1 MDETTS
7 RSGDII
13 VAEKYVQTLERSLD
27 ILEVLAHTEE
37 PLGVTEIGN
46 RISLHKSTVH
56 RILQT
61 LCYRGYVEKEKDN
74 ERYKLG
80 IKIVELGIRFFNDL
94 EIRKVAGP
102 VLEDLAKALDEVV
115 HLVLHDDGEV
125 VYIDKRESSHVVS
138 MRSKVGRRAPM
149 HCTAVGKALLST
161 MTNEEVIRILETK
174 GMPGFTPYTITEP
187 EALIKNLDEIRES
200 KISVEHE
207 ENEIGIIC
215 LGTPV
220 FDYSGRAIGAISISG
235 PAARM
240 REKGI
245 ERIGEELKRSG
256 ELISSK
262 LGFYYYQ
269 NPGK

>member
-1 MDETTS
+1 M
-7 RSGDII
+7 
-13 VAEKYVQTLERSLD
+13 AEKYVQTLERSLD

-102 VLEDLAKALDEVV
+102 VLEDLAKQLDEVV

-161 MTNEEVIRILETK
+161 MSDEEVLHILDSK
-174 GMPGFTPYTITEP
+174 GMPRYTPNTITEA
-187 EALIKNLDEIRES
+187 EALMTDLNGIRES
-200 KISVEHE
+200 KISVERE

-220 FDYSGRAIGAISISG
+220 FDYSGRAIGAISVSG

-256 ELISSK
+256 EIISANM
-262 LGFYYYQ
+262 GFTYYR
-269 NPGK
+269 NSGK

>member
-1 MDETTS
+1 M
-7 RSGDII
+7 
-13 VAEKYVQTLERSLD
+13 AEKYVQTLERSLD

-61 LCYRGYVEKEKDN
+61 LCYRGYVEKEKEN

-102 VLEDLAKALDEVV
+102 VIEDLAKTLDEVV

-161 MTNEEVIRILETK
+161 MSEQEVMHILESK
-174 GMPGFTPYTITEP
+174 GMPRYTPNTMTES
-187 EALIKNLDEIRES
+187 EALMKDLREIKQT
-200 KISVEHE
+200 KISVERE
-207 ENEIGIIC
+207 ENEVGIIC

-220 FDYSGRAIGAISISG
+220 FDYSGRAIGAISVSG

-240 REKGI
+240 LEKGI
-245 ERIGEELKRSG
+245 ERIGEEMKRSG
-256 ELISSK
+256 EIISAN
-262 LGFYYYQ
+262 LGYAYYR
-269 NPGK
+269 NSGK

>member
-1 MDETTS
+1 MT
-7 RSGDII
+7 
-13 VAEKYVQTLERSLD
+13 EKYVQTLERSLD

-37 PLGVTEIGN
+37 ALGVTEIGN

-102 VLEDLAKALDEVV
+102 VLEDLAKLLDEVV
-115 HLVLHDDGEV
+115 HLVLHDGGEV

-138 MRSKVGRRAPM
+138 MRSKLGRRAPM

-161 MTNEEVIRILETK
+161 MSNEEVIRILEAK
-174 GMPGFTPYTITEP
+174 GMPRYTPNTITEA
-187 EALIKNLDEIRES
+187 EALITNLDEIRTS

-235 PAARM
+235 PAARIH
-240 REKGI
+240 EKGI
-245 ERIGEELKRSG
+245 KRIAEELKRSG
-256 ELISSK
+256 ESISTK
-262 LGFYYYQ
+262 LGYNYYE
-269 NPGK
+269 NPNK